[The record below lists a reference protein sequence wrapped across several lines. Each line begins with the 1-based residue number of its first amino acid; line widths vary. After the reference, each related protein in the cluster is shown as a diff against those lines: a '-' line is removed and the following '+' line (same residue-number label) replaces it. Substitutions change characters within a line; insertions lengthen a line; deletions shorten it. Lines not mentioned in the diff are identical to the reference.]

1 MDDKD
6 RCIKDQGALF
16 EIFGI
21 FDSMNFVSPI
31 YASHSHRSMG
41 KNGEKSREHRNHDM
55 PLGGKV
61 EACLPPSFKS
71 RINFIMLRPDQ
82 CPFQCFNARS
92 TSPSLRSGSQNP
104 VLNSLSSASVRCLR
118 ASSRRLGGRPFRRS
132 CWSCAISSSSR
143 LMHLECVRLKSV
155 GSAGMHIL
163 GHQLG
168 QFGVGH
174 GLVHFL
180 HYIMEVL
187 HPFHWWIIRKIGL
200 SMS

>member
-1 MDDKD
+1 MDGKE
-6 RCIKDQGALF
+6 RCIKDKGALF
-16 EIFGI
+16 EIFRN

-31 YASHSHRSMG
+31 CASHSH
-41 KNGEKSREHRNHDM
+41 KSKKRREHRNHDM

-132 CWSCAISSSSR
+132 CWSWAISSSSR
-143 LMHLECVRLKSV
+143 LMHLECGSLKSV

-163 GHQLG
+163 GNQLG

-174 GLVHFL
+174 GLIHFL
-180 HYIMEVL
+180 HNIMEVL
-187 HPFHWWIIRKIGL
+187 HPFHWLIIRKLGQ
-200 SMS
+200 STSSVS